1 MPYLAND
8 KVKAEQLRV
17 GDLLFM
23 GDANVVTHSTICK
36 IDVKT
41 KYVHVRVTDHD
52 LYFKFN
58 IGEVVTVVREKLT
71 ALEERYANRAD
82 AIRRIRRL
90 MKSAPKALNKAR
102 SDMHDAMAYGPDWH
116 YHKYEDFV
124 DAQTVAA
131 LWADVEK
138 MYQATKMH
146 GNDYEIDLYGC
157 TEAIIKK
164 VTRELLQLRFTSR
177 STSVMSNTVNDTV
190 MAAKTHWVRD
200 LEYIVIG
207 G

>member
-1 MPYLAND
+1 MPYLTND

-17 GDLLFM
+17 GDTVIVSEAGPELEV
-23 GDANVVTHSTICK
+23 ATSV
-36 IDVKT
+36 DVKL
-41 KYVHVRVTDHD
+41 KWVHVRFDHAD
-52 LYFKFN
+52 MEARYARS
-58 IGEVVTVVREKLT
+58 EVVTVVRERRT

-146 GNDYEIDLYGC
+146 GGEHELDLYGC
-157 TEAIIKK
+157 TEAIIKR

-200 LEYIVIG
+200 LEYIVFG

>member
-8 KVKAEQLRV
+8 RVKAEQLRV

-23 GDANVVTHSTICK
+23 GDLNVVTHSTICK

-41 KYVHVRVTDHD
+41 KYVYVHVTHHD
-52 LYFKFN
+52 LHFKFN
-58 IGEVVTVVREKLT
+58 VGEVVTIVREKLT

-82 AIRRIRRL
+82 GIRRIRRL
-90 MKSAPKALNKAR
+90 MKSAPKMLNKAR
-102 SDMHDAMAYGPDWH
+102 SDMHAAMAYGPDWH

-124 DAQTVAA
+124 NAQTIDG
-131 LWADVEK
+131 LWTDVEK
-138 MYQATKMH
+138 MYQATKMYGGDH
-146 GNDYEIDLYGC
+146 ELDLYGC

-190 MAAKTHWVRD
+190 MAAKTRWVRD
-200 LEYIVIG
+200 LEYIVVG